1 MMGWPIYPRGLRP
14 EMRVGKVFETLVEDR
29 LC

>member
-1 MMGWPIYPRGLRP
+1 MMGWPIYPRGPRP
-14 EMRVGKVFETLVEDR
+14 EMRVSKVFETLAEDR